1 MQAEWYVILSR
12 IQLAYYP
19 PFNYLTVASK
29 MEEYFMYRSSGA
41 VKYLIAGAFAMLF
54 LGAFMLWSI
63 FAAYVKTSF
72 MCSDTDVTNMYTFF
86 LSFFCLGALLCGKL
100 RGGEHPRKALLACAA
115 LIGGGYMLCSITENL
130 KLFFIGYSILNG
142 IGVGFAYNAILAA
155 VVPWFP
161 GRSGFATGVLFMG
174 YGLCGTIFSMPVS
187 NLLKIVTWR
196 DMFLILSFCSAVVL
210 VLVSYILRPVAATQ
224 EKTAADNGADSIPP
238 AQMIRSSSFILYFI
252 WVVLLLAGGMVL
264 NGTAALCAAEAGL
277 SLTLA
282 AASTSVLSFSGAI
295 SRIIIGEFYDHKG
308 YRLSMAV
315 VQVLYLTGCI
325 MLLGG
330 LHVNPTLLFLAYP
343 MIGFSYGSLP
353 TISSPFVLT
362 FYGKKYYAQNFSV
375 LGLYTFFSSM
385 CGPFLFSIAL
395 SKFDGSFSR
404 ALLLLPLLG
413 IVACM
418 TVMIFFLTR
427 QKPSVNYK

>member
-1 MQAEWYVILSR
+1 
-12 IQLAYYP
+12 
-19 PFNYLTVASK
+19 
-29 MEEYFMYRSSGA
+29 MYRSSGA

-196 DMFLILSFCSAVVL
+196 DMFLILSFCSAAVL
-210 VLVSYILRPVAATQ
+210 VLVSCILRPVAATQ
-224 EKTAADNGADSIPP
+224 EKTAADNDADSIPP
-238 AQMIRSSSFILYFI
+238 AQMIRSSSSTR
-252 WVVLLLAGGMVL
+252 WSWP
-264 NGTAALCAAEAGL
+264 TASPYTKAR
-277 SLTLA
+277 
-282 AASTSVLSFSGAI
+282 AAS
-295 SRIIIGEFYDHKG
+295 
-308 YRLSMAV
+308 
-315 VQVLYLTGCI
+315 
-325 MLLGG
+325 
-330 LHVNPTLLFLAYP
+330 
-343 MIGFSYGSLP
+343 
-353 TISSPFVLT
+353 SPWW
-362 FYGKKYYAQNFSV
+362 
-375 LGLYTFFSSM
+375 
-385 CGPFLFSIAL
+385 
-395 SKFDGSFSR
+395 
-404 ALLLLPLLG
+404 
-413 IVACM
+413 
-418 TVMIFFLTR
+418 
-427 QKPSVNYK
+427 